1 MSNHPE
7 LPVAAVIL
15 AAGRGSRM
23 GGPKWQLKMP
33 SGEPIVQH
41 LNRQFCQF
49 GCETVLVVNADDY
62 EFLSKDKYFSNIPLA
77 INNRYDLG
85 RLYSLQ
91 CGLRQISSLKP
102 CFVHNIDN
110 PYVNQGLLSH
120 IYKGLTGFDFA
131 LAHFEGRGGH
141 PLLIGEVLVQRI
153 LNIANSTTNFRD
165 VIQGFSGNRI
175 PFGTPEI
182 LLNINTPEDYSQFF
196 DSFGK

>member
-1 MSNHPE
+1 MRIQTNV
-7 LPVAAVIL
+7 PVAAIIL
-15 AAGRGSRM
+15 AAGKGSRI
-23 GGPKWQLKMP
+23 GCPKWQLKMP
-33 SGEPIVQH
+33 NGEYFVQH
-41 LNRQFCQF
+41 LLRQFSQF
-49 GCETVLVVNADDY
+49 ECETVLVVNADDY
-62 EFLSKDKYFSNIPLA
+62 EFLSKDEYFSNIPLA

-91 CGLRQISSLKP
+91 CGLRQISSVMP

-110 PYVNQGLLSH
+110 PYVNQELLSH
-120 IYKGLTGFDFA
+120 IYKGLAGFDYA
-131 LAHFEGRGGH
+131 LPHFEGRGGH

-153 LNIANSTTNFRD
+153 LSIANSTTDFRD
-165 VIQGFSGNRI
+165 VIQGFRGNRI